1 MTLLGGLTVA
11 WTLATAIPF
20 ALGAGAASPAALTK
34 SISADP
40 QRVGSA
46 SGLYGCGQMIVGA
59 ICTALVGM
67 GQGAAWVAGS
77 VMLGCALLG
86 QTGFWVAL
94 SAERRHK
101 K

>member
-1 MTLLGGLTVA
+1 MLV
-11 WTLATAIPF
+11 TAMPF
-20 ALGAGAASPAALTK
+20 ALGAGVASPAALTK
-34 SISADP
+34 SISVDP

-59 ICTALVGM
+59 ICTAVVGF

-86 QTGFWVAL
+86 QLGFLTAL
-94 SAERRHK
+94 ATERRLRK
-101 K
+101 